1 MSNTLSVKVANRTS
15 GGEEWYEGTVSISG
29 LKPTK
34 LARKSDGSTRF
45 PTRSAVTGAA
55 RNLAK
60 ALGFSDVEVNDGSKA
75 AAPKKAAAK
84 KSVKSSSSTPST
96 ATTTY

>member
-1 MSNTLSVKVANRTS
+1 MSDNLQVTIASRREGDS
-15 GGEEWYEGTVSISG
+15 EWYEGTVSISG

-45 PTRSAVTGAA
+45 TSRSAVTGAA

-60 ALGFSDVEVNDGSKA
+60 SLGYLGVDIHKESD
-75 AAPKKAAAK
+75 PKKVAK
-84 KSVKSSSSTPST
+84 TPKSSM
-96 ATTTY
+96 TTLDNRWQ